1 MTIKDVIDIPKG
13 EEREIFFMDRNII
26 DIADRNEKNVEMLPS
41 DFFKDCYFI
50 KFIKTDD
57 GIRGTWFWNKH
68 YLDDVGNCPEHKEFD
83 IDLGTFWYPLKDNK
97 VLKQQNMT
105 PLICYQ
111 ILKKIKDEVVNFLG
125 FSHTYSRPEWM
136 IITSLA
142 VPPPSVRPS
151 VRQSD
156 NQRSEDDLTYA
167 LTNIVKSDHYQ

>member
-1 MTIKDVIDIPKG
+1 MKWLYEDSLKYHMTIKDVIDIPKG

-97 VLKQQNMT
+97 VPVNDQQGIVRFGKNAGKHYSSFPNNVRLGWRGPMMLKENMNK
-105 PLICYQ
+105 CS
-111 ILKKIKDEVVNFLG
+111 N
-125 FSHTYSRPEWM
+125 
-136 IITSLA
+136 II
-142 VPPPSVRPS
+142 
-151 VRQSD
+151 
-156 NQRSEDDLTYA
+156 
-167 LTNIVKSDHYQ
+167 II